1 MKSFSPYSE
10 NQFFDFLKG
19 GETMSIELM
28 ITLVGLISSIFSILF
43 AYIAFKRSDRK
54 EHKDEGKS
62 EGVMF
67 SDIGYIKACVD
78 RVEKN
83 LNKVDERY
91 RNIAERIAKL
101 EESVVNVT
109 KRVDEIYKLDGP

>member
-1 MKSFSPYSE
+1 
-10 NQFFDFLKG
+10 
-19 GETMSIELM
+19 MSIELM
-28 ITLVGLISSIFSILF
+28 ITLVGFLSSIFSILF

-54 EHKDEGKS
+54 EHKDEGKN

-91 RNIAERIAKL
+91 RSIAERLAKL
-101 EESVVNVT
+101 EESVSNVT
-109 KRVDEIYKLDGP
+109 KRVDELSRLDEP